1 MTAYEEKDLFQGRE
15 RVLHNRGEQQRESTG
30 ACEGVTTEKEVGRE
44 ENF

>member
-1 MTAYEEKDLFQGRE
+1 MGKKICSDEGKAFYIIEEKE
-15 RVLHNRGEQQRESTG
+15 HQRKATG